1 MAQWLLS
8 HIFLKSSSFMQ
19 YVVRKLRAM
28 ALSILKNIRLSWFSF
43 IVDGFTSIRN
53 KIYCKA
59 DDTNLKKVESK
70 FAIDIVYTW
79 VNSNDENWKNNKAR
93 FAGIKHNLPQES
105 DVASRFREN
114 DELRYSLR
122 SVLANASWVRKI
134 YIVTDDQKPDWF
146 HEFDDRVQLVSHRD
160 IFVNQDDLPCFNSH
174 AIESNLH
181 RIPGLSEHFLYFNDD
196 VFLRSPVKP
205 SDFFIPDGSQTKFFW
220 SNQAF
225 VPESIDTNSLPVDIA
240 AVNNVN
246 FLKENYGYTSNRKFK
261 HTPIAL
267 KKSVIVELEREHPE
281 IFIGN
286 SSARFRSNT
295 DYSILSALIHHYG
308 VVKGY
313 SVEGELPYLYA
324 SFSDE
329 LFEFKM
335 NLLLLLKFKSFC
347 INDVEVDEKRFAY
360 ISKVF
365 TKKMKLLFPNPSPY
379 EIDEKNEKNQ

>member
-1 MAQWLLS
+1 MN
-8 HIFLKSSSFMQ
+8 FLI
-19 YVVRKLRAM
+19 LRAKK
-28 ALSILKNIRLSWFSF
+28 LILKIISCLPVSWFSF
-43 IVDGFTSIRN
+43 IVNIFLSLKNFISN
-53 KIYCKA
+53 KSETYSNYTVRG
-59 DDTNLKKVESK
+59 DYP
-70 FAIDIVYTW
+70 IDIVYTW
-79 VNSNDENWKNNKAR
+79 VNSNDENWKNKKDR
-93 FAGIKHNLPQES
+93 LAGTNHSLPQES

-134 YIVTDDQKPDWF
+134 YIVTDDQKPSWF
-146 HEFDDRVQLVSHRD
+146 YEFDDRVQLVSHRE

-205 SDFFIPDGSQTKFFW
+205 SDFFLSDGRLTKFFW

-225 VPESIDTNSLPVDIA
+225 IPDSIDTNSLPVDIA

-281 IFIGN
+281 IFIAN

-295 DYSILSALIHHYG
+295 DYSILSAMIHHYG

-324 SFSDE
+324 SFSDD

-347 INDVEVDEKRFAY
+347 INDVEVDAERFDY
-360 ISKVF
+360 ISRVF

-379 EIDEKNEKNQ
+379 EVDKKNE